1 MTIST
6 SFDPKYY
13 YEIAEFNYV
22 KIGNIWHNFSWLIVI
37 TVAKCKPRKKQIYS
51 PDQEQKP
58 KNLDSPLFYHIFH
71 PSLHSVSPPLFI
83 SQTTQF

>member
-6 SFDPKYY
+6 NFDPKYY

-58 KNLDSPLFYHIFH
+58 KNLDSPLFYHIFY